1 MKRPEFQ
8 NDFQPDNAGIKEIH
22 MTETT
27 KRALVVIDVQN
38 EYVTGGLL
46 IEYPPV
52 QDSLRRIGLAMEAAH
67 QAGIPVIVV

>member
-8 NDFQPDNAGIKEIH
+8 NDLQPDNAGIKEIH

-38 EYVTGGLL
+38 EYVTGGLP
-46 IEYPPV
+46 I
-52 QDSLRRIGLAMEAAH
+52 
-67 QAGIPVIVV
+67 